1 MSGVTV
7 EAYVGGAV
15 IGSATSTPGG
25 TYTISELVGDTY
37 TVLANTG
44 PAANPD
50 THFSAWYTFAPL
62 FLTDDAT
69 DVVVGLGDEVT
80 GINIALQPLFVDV
93 VGSVFYAAH
102 RVDAGERDH
111 LRLRK

>member
-15 IGSATSTPGG
+15 IGSATSAADG
-25 TYTISELVGDTY
+25 TYKISGLGGDTY

-50 THFSAWYTFAPL
+50 THFSAWYTC
-62 FLTDDAT
+62 
-69 DVVVGLGDEVT
+69 
-80 GINIALQPLFVDV
+80 
-93 VGSVFYAAH
+93 
-102 RVDAGERDH
+102 
-111 LRLRK
+111 LRPCS